1 MRDSRID
8 ALLEALRRIQ
18 EEQYLTLK
26 GLGHR
31 LGFSAGHLS
40 MVFSGKRQPG
50 IRFLRAV
57 VRRFPEIRS
66 LVATALQIPED
77 DDGTGTHKGDEEAD

>member
-1 MRDSRID
+1 MRDSGID

-18 EEQYLTLK
+18 EEQYITLK
-26 GLGHR
+26 GLAHR

-40 MVFSGKRQPG
+40 MIFSGKRQPG

-66 LVATALQIPED
+66 LVADALQVSRHNDNQGRRAED
-77 DDGTGTHKGDEEAD
+77 KERD